1 MDSTTSPS
9 FSFLRSLKI
18 GSFNIGS
25 AMVDILTA
33 SVWNRILITDL
44 GASATPVSILLGLRY
59 LLAPVSVWIGAR
71 SDARPVLG
79 FRRIPYIWLGRL
91 MMLAGIALLPIST
104 LRLSSAIDD
113 PAGWL
118 LALAIFVFYG
128 LGTAV
133 SGGPYLALIHDSA
146 PPAKRGVAISIA
158 QTLLIL
164 GFAASPILYARL
176 LPSYSPESFQT
187 LAVLTGVVAGALW
200 FLSVLGEERRAASN
214 RDSAVPAATKLNLRA
229 TLRSMW
235 SDRRTRLFFTFL
247 ALGAMSSFAQD
258 AVLEPFGGDVFGL
271 SADATTRFSA
281 FFGSGVLAA
290 MIVTSIVTRRKRP
303 EEQTRPATIGLSVMI
318 AGLAA
323 LAAAGLSLTAWLI
336 TPALI
341 VFGLGFG
348 VYTVGGVS
356 LLMAMT
362 TEASAGAYLGLWT
375 MTQLVS
381 RGVGIGLGGVV
392 RDIGLALTGSAAI
405 AYSSVFI
412 LEAIGLAV
420 CIAILSRLDVTGFAR
435 EHQVETTPSPMV
447 ALAD

>member
-1 MDSTTSPS
+1 
-9 FSFLRSLKI
+9 
-18 GSFNIGS
+18 
-25 AMVDILTA
+25 MVDILTA

-91 MMLAGIALLPIST
+91 MMLAGIVLLPIST
-104 LRLSSAIDD
+104 LHLSGAIDD

-164 GFAASPILYARL
+164 GFAASPLLYARL
-176 LPSYSPESFQT
+176 LPSYDPESFQA
-187 LAVLTGVVAGALW
+187 LAVLTGVVAGAIW
-200 FLSVLGEERRAASN
+200 FLSILGEERRAASD

-235 SDRRTRLFFTFL
+235 SDRRTRLFFIFL

-271 SADATTRFSA
+271 SADATTRLSA

-318 AGLAA
+318 AGLAL
-323 LAAAGLSLTAWLI
+323 LAVAGLSLTAWLI

-362 TEASAGAYLGLWT
+362 TDARAGAYLGLWT

>member
-1 MDSTTSPS
+1 ML
-9 FSFLRSLKI
+9 FRS
-18 GSFNIGS
+18 
-25 AMVDILTA
+25 A
-33 SVWNRILITDL
+33 
-44 GASATPVSILLGLRY
+44 
-59 LLAPVSVWIGAR
+59 
-71 SDARPVLG
+71 
-79 FRRIPYIWLGRL
+79 
-91 MMLAGIALLPIST
+91 
-104 LRLSSAIDD
+104 
-113 PAGWL
+113 
-118 LALAIFVFYG
+118 
-128 LGTAV
+128 
-133 SGGPYLALIHDSA
+133 
-146 PPAKRGVAISIA
+146 
-158 QTLLIL
+158 
-164 GFAASPILYARL
+164 
-176 LPSYSPESFQT
+176 
-187 LAVLTGVVAGALW
+187 
-200 FLSVLGEERRAASN
+200 
-214 RDSAVPAATKLNLRA
+214 
-229 TLRSMW
+229 
-235 SDRRTRLFFTFL
+235 RLFFAFL
-247 ALGAMSSFAQD
+247 ALGAMASFAQD

-281 FFGSGVLAA
+281 YFGGGVLAT

-318 AGLAA
+318 AGLAL
-323 LAAAGLSLTAWLI
+323 LAVAGLSLTAWLI

-392 RDIGLALTGSAAI
+392 RDVTLALTGSAAI

-420 CIAILSRLDVTGFAR
+420 CIALLSRLDVVGFAR
-435 EHQVETTPSPMV
+435 DHQAEATPSPMV

>member
-1 MDSTTSPS
+1 MDATTTPR

-33 SVWNRILITDL
+33 SVWNRILIADL

-59 LLAPVSVWIGAR
+59 LLAPISLWIGAR
-71 SDARPVLG
+71 SDARLVLG
-79 FRRIPYIWLGRL
+79 LRRIPYIWLGRL
-91 MMLAGIALLPIST
+91 MMLAGIVLLPIST
-104 LRLSSAIDD
+104 LRLSTAVDD
-113 PAGWL
+113 PVGWL
-118 LALAIFVFYG
+118 MALAIFVFYG

-158 QTLLIL
+158 QTLLIA
-164 GFAASPILYARL
+164 GFATSPILYARL
-176 LPSYSPESFQT
+176 LPSYDPERFQA
-187 LAVLTGVVAGALW
+187 LALLTGVVAGGIW
-200 FLSVLGEERRAASN
+200 FLSVLGEEWRTASAG
-214 RDSAVPAATKLNLRA
+214 DSAGPAKTKMNLRA

-235 SDRRTRLFFTFL
+235 SDRRTRLFFAFL

-271 SADATTRFSA
+271 SADATTRFA
-281 FFGSGVLAA
+281 AYFGGGVLAA
-290 MIVTSIVTRRKRP
+290 MIVTSIATRRKRP
-303 EEQTRPATIGLSVMI
+303 EEQARPATLGLSVMI
-318 AGLAA
+318 AGLAL
-323 LAAAGLSLTAWLI
+323 LAVAGLSLTAWLI

-392 RDIGLALTGSAAI
+392 RDVTLALTGSAAI
-405 AYSSVFI
+405 AYSSVFA

-420 CIAILSRLDVTGFAR
+420 CIGLLARLDVVGFAR
-435 EHQVETTPSPMV
+435 DHQAETTLS
-447 ALAD
+447 ALAAMAD